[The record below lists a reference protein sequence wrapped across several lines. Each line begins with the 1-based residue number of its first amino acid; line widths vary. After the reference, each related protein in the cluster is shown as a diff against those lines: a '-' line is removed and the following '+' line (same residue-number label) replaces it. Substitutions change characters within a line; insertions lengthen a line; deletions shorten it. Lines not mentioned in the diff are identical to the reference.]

1 MINNKSIFISGSTG
15 SFGSL
20 FVSHIIKRYK
30 PKKLIVFSRDELK
43 QLKMKEAISPE
54 KFKFIRYFVGD
65 IRDKDRLDYALKDVD
80 YVFHAAAMK
89 QVDTSEYNPTE
100 CINTNIFGTQN
111 LISSSQKNNVKKFIA
126 ISTDK
131 AVNPINLYGA
141 TKLAADKL
149 VVAANNMSG
158 KNITRFSVVRYG
170 NVINSRGS
178 VIPYFKSL
186 IDQGKTLPITHKSMT
201 RFLIT
206 LEQSANFV
214 LDCLKLM
221 RGGETFIPKIPSAR
235 LMDIVKALTVNPKVR
250 IVGIRPGEKIHEV
263 LCSREMSKYT
273 LEFKKYYLIK
283 PNINFF
289 DGNIN
294 YLISKSGEKGK
305 YVKDDLEYSSDS
317 NKDFLKV
324 KEIKQLIKS

>member
-1 MINNKSIFISGSTG
+1 
-15 SFGSL
+15 
-20 FVSHIIKRYK
+20 
-30 PKKLIVFSRDELK
+30 
-43 QLKMKEAISPE
+43 
-54 KFKFIRYFVGD
+54 
-65 IRDKDRLDYALKDVD
+65 
-80 YVFHAAAMK
+80 
-89 QVDTSEYNPTE
+89 
-100 CINTNIFGTQN
+100 
-111 LISSSQKNNVKKFIA
+111 
-126 ISTDK
+126 
-131 AVNPINLYGA
+131 
-141 TKLAADKL
+141 
-149 VVAANNMSG
+149 MSG

-263 LCSREMSKYT
+263 LYSREMSKYT

-283 PNINFF
+283 PNINF
-289 DGNIN
+289 
-294 YLISKSGEKGK
+294 LMET
-305 YVKDDLEYSSDS
+305 
-317 NKDFLKV
+317 
-324 KEIKQLIKS
+324 